1 MTPAAKTY
9 SRRMLAFAIA
19 YTVALLGVNVLDDML
34 DLSTP
39 VRIALALIPV
49 APAAF
54 AMFAIISFVRA
65 MDEVQARIITE
76 SVLIAAVIVSL
87 GTFTYGMLR
96 GAVELPAI
104 EAFWYLPALIAVA
117 GLAQVFVARRYR

>member
-1 MTPAAKTY
+1 MTSAAKTY
-9 SRRMLAFAIA
+9 TRRMLVFAVA
-19 YTVALLGVNVLDDML
+19 YTVAILGVNLADNML
-34 DLSTP
+34 DLSAP

-54 AMFAIISFVRA
+54 AVFAIISFVRA
-65 MDEVQARIITE
+65 MDEVQARIVTE

-104 EAFWYLPALIAVA
+104 EAFWYMPALIAVA
-117 GLAQVFVARRYR
+117 GIAQVFVARRYR

>member
-1 MTPAAKTY
+1 MTSAAKTY
-9 SRRMLAFAIA
+9 TRRMLVFAVVYSAAI
-19 YTVALLGVNVLDDML
+19 LGVNLADNML
-34 DLSTP
+34 DLSAP

-54 AMFAIISFVRA
+54 AVFAIISFVRA

-87 GTFTYGMLR
+87 GSFTYGMLR

-104 EAFWYLPALIAVA
+104 EAFWYMPALIAVA